1 MSRALVNVAAVSD
14 WLCQWSKRRQCQ
26 QRAAGRL
33 FLRTLQLS
41 TVCLPQTF
49 VACLELFLVLLTCA
63 VIMCVD
69 ITPGQARVAGEGSM
83 FSGCSSFFLSICPI
97 GDAMEKLLGGGGKSW
112 FYGYGWWGPGG
123 FAEIIGVHGQWPLA
137 PPLPLCRVSM
147 IRPTLVPNIHY
158 QTGKILKV
166 KETILLQISISSL
179 RGKDMKRS
187 GGQRSRSCSAKIG
200 HRNPFRPELKNCSTN
215 FSHTWRA
222 HIMVTAHCVTT
233 SWMQKVKGQGH
244 TRPKID
250 LEDLAEASFLT
261 TLGRVLF

>member
-1 MSRALVNVAAVSD
+1 
-14 WLCQWSKRRQCQ
+14 
-26 QRAAGRL
+26 
-33 FLRTLQLS
+33 
-41 TVCLPQTF
+41 
-49 VACLELFLVLLTCA
+49 
-63 VIMCVD
+63 MCVN

-97 GDAMEKLLGGGGKSW
+97 GDAMEKLLGGGANRGFMAMADGAW
-112 FYGYGWWGPGG
+112 GFCRNYWGP
-123 FAEIIGVHGQWPLA
+123 WPLA